1 VTAAPAARAAIFGS
15 LLGLLLWA
23 AIIGM
28 VWLVVDAV

>member
-1 VTAAPAARAAIFGS
+1 MAGRAARAAVFGS

-28 VWLVVDAV
+28 VWLVLDAV